1 MLLKVSYSIVDAAQ
15 LKLAALF
22 VPLGI
27 LISMKKPNRGEVI
40 RLDVAKT
47 FAILVKFIND

>member
-1 MLLKVSYSIVDAAQ
+1 VVVAQ
-15 LKLAALF
+15 LKLEALF

-27 LISMKKPNRGEVI
+27 LINMKKQNHGEVT

-47 FAILVKFIND
+47 FAILVKFINV